1 MGFGPWLPA
10 LPGRMNFGEFIF
22 CDCVKTPDRSR
33 TGTPPSAEN
42 GPTGLYFGVSCY
54 RRPTSRASPTTFH
67 TVSLSTR
74 VNKALSPWVAITSA
88 GKGGHAHE
96 RASTQDKT
104 QGHARV
110 GRGALLQQR
119 DAHIVGYYTEGRP
132 SPNWGVLR
140 ALGWGRAR

>member
-1 MGFGPWLPA
+1 MLGVFGPKS
-10 LPGRMNFGEFIF
+10 GKI
-22 CDCVKTPDRSR
+22 
-33 TGTPPSAEN
+33 
-42 GPTGLYFGVSCY
+42 GLYKGAFIYQGPFKEDFC
-54 RRPTSRASPTTFH
+54 AGSPATNE
-67 TVSLSTR
+67 VVLSTR

-104 QGHARV
+104 QGHVRV